1 MDCNICMCGALAGY
15 PHKSSCSY
23 PLYHESEKMMLDW
36 LDTALKLQ
44 KEAENA
50 VSEL

>member
-1 MDCNICMCGALAGY
+1 MNICLCGALAGY
-15 PHKSSCSY
+15 PHSESCPY
-23 PLYHESEKMMLDW
+23 PLYRGSEKQLAEW
-36 LDTALKLQ
+36 EKLQ